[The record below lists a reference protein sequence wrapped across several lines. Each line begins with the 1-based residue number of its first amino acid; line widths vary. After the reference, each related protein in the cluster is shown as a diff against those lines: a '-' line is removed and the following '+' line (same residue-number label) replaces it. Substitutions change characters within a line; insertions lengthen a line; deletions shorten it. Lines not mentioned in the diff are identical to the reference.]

1 MSQQETKTSET
12 SKENSAYIRK
22 ELTAR
27 NKTAQDVAEA
37 MNRSY
42 AFAYVRVQGI
52 KSFTIDELDNIATLI
67 GINSV
72 YELIAASR
80 EYAYQQLRGIS
91 TWSEITNSPQ

>member
-12 SKENSAYIRK
+12 SKEISAYIRK

-42 AFAYVRVQGI
+42 TFAYQGI